1 MNSAEFLLNIVHKI
15 DLQGYSNSKFAVKI
29 QKIVEFKLVDAMKA
43 RREVATIAQHAT
55 EPSDSHG
62 PCDRGPSCEGRG
74 GHTTL
79 PSNSQR
85 GHKNEPPFNRF
96 KTRVRGKTGAQLHTP
111 RRPCGHRIRKIRA
124 KIKLNF

>member
-1 MNSAEFLLNIVHKI
+1 
-15 DLQGYSNSKFAVKI
+15 
-29 QKIVEFKLVDAMKA
+29 MKA

-55 EPSDSHG
+55 EPSDGHG

-85 GHKNEPPFNRF
+85 GHKNEIPFNRF
-96 KTRVRGKTGAQLHTP
+96 KTGARGTPGAQLHT
-111 RRPCGHRIRKIRA
+111 RKRPCGRFIRKICA
-124 KIKLNF
+124 EIKLIF